1 MGTLG
6 SIKCAMMHSILL
18 CLSPGDFTCQGR
30 LEIELALNGLKFFEN
45 PGEGVI
51 NPLSG
56 NAP

>member
-1 MGTLG
+1 V
-6 SIKCAMMHSILL
+6 ILL
-18 CLSPGDFTCQGR
+18 VKGE

-51 NPLSG
+51 NPLNG